1 MQVMNGEA
9 VNTGK
14 KGSGLAKF
22 LYVVAAVLAV
32 IFVYMLIVNIMYISS
47 YAASYGMSFSDMWQ
61 EAVQYIV
68 TGSVSYFV
76 YAVLVFAAGKIVSI
90 VQSGCCAPCA
100 PQVNEETLCDEE
112 IGEAEEGGTDEEEAE
127 ESEAKGFDP
136 DQVINRLGKKEE
148 AEEKADDEADPEMQ
162 PEDEPDEPDITVVP
176 IRERRKR
183 RFIK

>member
-1 MQVMNGEA
+1 MNGEA

-14 KGSGLAKF
+14 KGSGLSKF

-47 YAASYGMSFSDMWQ
+47 YAASYGMSFSDIWQ

-76 YAVLVFAAGKIVSI
+76 YAVLVFATGKIVSI
-90 VQSGCCAPCA
+90 VQTGCCVPCA

-112 IGEAEEGGTDEEEAE
+112 IGEAKEVGTDEAE
-127 ESEAKGFDP
+127 ESEAAPADET
-136 DQVINRLGKKEE
+136 EE
-148 AEEKADDEADPEMQ
+148 
-162 PEDEPDEPDITVVP
+162 
-176 IRERRKR
+176 
-183 RFIK
+183 

>member
-14 KGSGLAKF
+14 IGSGLAKF

-76 YAVLVFAAGKIVSI
+76 YAVLVFATGKIVSI
-90 VQSGCCAPCA
+90 VQTGCCVPCA

-112 IGEAEEGGTDEEEAE
+112 IGEAEE
-127 ESEAKGFDP
+127 GFDP

-148 AEEKADDEADPEMQ
+148 AEEKADDEAEPEMQ
-162 PEDEPDEPDITVVP
+162 SEDDPDEPDITVVP
-176 IRERRKR
+176 IRQRRKR
-183 RFIK
+183 RYMK

>member
-1 MQVMNGEA
+1 MKGEA

-47 YAASYGMSFSDMWQ
+47 YTVSYGMSFSDMWQ

-76 YAVLVFAAGKIVSI
+76 YAVLVFAIGKIVSI
-90 VQSGCCAPCA
+90 VQAGCCAPCA

-112 IGEAEEGGTDEEEAE
+112 IGEAE
-127 ESEAKGFDP
+127 GFDP

-148 AEEKADDEADPEMQ
+148 AEEKADDEAAPEMQ
-162 PEDEPDEPDITVVP
+162 PEDEPDEPKITVVP

>member
-1 MQVMNGEA
+1 MKKDNAYKSNG
-9 VNTGK
+9 K
-14 KGSGLAKF
+14 LSKG
-22 LYVVAAVLAV
+22 LYVVAAILAV
-32 IFVYMLIVNIMYISS
+32 SFVYMLIVNIMYISS

-148 AEEKADDEADPEMQ
+148 AEEKADDEAEPEMQ
-162 PEDEPDEPDITVVP
+162 PEDEPDEPEITVVP

>member
-90 VQSGCCAPCA
+90 VQTGGCVPCA
-100 PQVNEETLCDEE
+100 PQVGEETCCDENFE
-112 IGEAEEGGTDEEEAE
+112 ETEDADVEADDVKAE
-127 ESEAKGFDP
+127 GFDP

-148 AEEKADDEADPEMQ
+148 AEEKSDDEAEPEMQ

>member
-100 PQVNEETLCDEE
+100 PQVNEETLCDKE
-112 IGEAEEGGTDEEEAE
+112 IGEAEESEE
-127 ESEAKGFDP
+127 KGFDP

-148 AEEKADDEADPEMQ
+148 AEEKADEEAEPEIQ
-162 PEDEPDEPDITVVP
+162 PEDEPDEPEIMVVP

>member
-112 IGEAEEGGTDEEEAE
+112 IGEAEEG
-127 ESEAKGFDP
+127 FDP

-148 AEEKADDEADPEMQ
+148 AEEKADDEAEPEMQ
-162 PEDEPDEPDITVVP
+162 SEDDPDEPDITVVP

>member
-47 YAASYGMSFSDMWQ
+47 YTASYGMSFSDMWQ

-90 VQSGCCAPCA
+90 VQTGCCVPCA
-100 PQVNEETLCDEE
+100 PQAQEETCCDENFE
-112 IGEAEEGGTDEEEAE
+112 ETEDADVEADDVKAE
-127 ESEAKGFDP
+127 GFDP

-148 AEEKADDEADPEMQ
+148 AEEKSDDEAEPEMQ
-162 PEDEPDEPDITVVP
+162 HEDEPDEPDITVVP